1 MSDGKKAP
9 AEVDLQAKFKE
20 EAKDPAMI
28 AYLKSLGPPSHAPFP
43 P

>member
-1 MSDGKKAP
+1 MADKKAP

-28 AYLKSLGPPSHAPFP
+28 AYLKSLGTKQYP
-43 P
+43 